1 MGSTSNDPKLNPV
14 VIEAA
19 AIVASGSLL
28 GIFVLLLR
36 NLLGAGEHEGAFRI
50 RRV

>member
-1 MGSTSNDPKLNPV
+1 MHTKMSHPKLNQT
-14 VIEAA
+14 VIEVAV
-19 AIVASGSLL
+19 IVASGSLL

-36 NLLGAGEHEGAFRI
+36 NTLGGVNHEGAFRI